1 MKNSKSS
8 GSLSEL
14 AWRRFRKNKIAITSS
29 LVILLAVVISILG
42 YLITPDSSPN
52 ANEQILEL
60 TTKKPGFSVTLLKVR
75 KNSEGESQNFI
86 STMLFGKKSDYTP
99 VPIVDWKFED
109 DEIVVE
115 TYTGSEPNNGEIL
128 RYKLADVSYPVNL
141 SENFGFNGRSVTFVH
156 INGTNQNIGVA
167 MIRKRIKDENLVQ
180 KTFLLGTDRFGRDM
194 LSRLV
199 AGTRV
204 SLSVGFVAVLISLL
218 IGMTMG
224 AMAGFFRGWIDDV
237 VMWFVTVVWSIP
249 LLLLAIAIT
258 LAMGKG
264 FWQVFVAV
272 GLAMWVDVARIVR
285 GQIISLR
292 EKEYIEACRAL
303 GYSDMR
309 TIIKHLLPNI
319 MGPVIVV
326 SAANFASA
334 ILIEAGLSFLGV
346 GAQPPTPSWGSM
358 IKDHYGY
365 IIMDEAYLAVLPGA
379 AIVLMV
385 LAFTLVGNGI
395 RDALDVK
402 ST

>member
-1 MKNSKSS
+1 MSNTKSS
-8 GSLSEL
+8 GSLSQL
-14 AWRRFRKNKIAITSS
+14 AWRRFKKNKIAIGSS
-29 LVILLAVVISILG
+29 LIILLAIAICILG
-42 YLITPDSSPN
+42 YLITPDSTPN

-60 TTKKPGFSVTLLKVR
+60 TTKKPGFTATILKMR
-75 KNSEGESQNFI
+75 KNNENESQSFI
-86 STMLFGKKSDYTP
+86 STMLFGKKSDFTP
-99 VPIVDWKFED
+99 VPIINWQFESD
-109 DEIVVE
+109 NLVVE
-115 TYTGSEPNNGEIL
+115 TYTGSEPNNGEIIN
-128 RYKLADVSYPVNL
+128 YKLADIAYPINL
-141 SENFGFNGRSVTFVH
+141 TDNYNFDGNNVMFNDV
-156 INGTNQNIGVA
+156 NGTIQTIELGVLQKQIESNNIET
-167 MIRKRIKDENLVQ
+167 R
-180 KTFLLGTDRFGRDM
+180 TFIFGTDRFGRDM
-194 LSRLV
+194 LSRLI

-224 AMAGFFRGWIDDV
+224 ALAGFFRGWIDDV

-303 GYSDMR
+303 GFSDMR
-309 TIIKHLLPNI
+309 TIIKHILPNI

-365 IIMDEAYLAVLPGA
+365 IIMDEAYLAMLPGA

-402 ST
+402 AT